1 MAASRVSA
9 KNRQGRFSYL
19 VAKRRWV
26 KCPQSSRQN
35 REKRKARTIR
45 RWSPFLFASNSQ
57 EFHRC
62 HTTKSLLISFTVVK
76 MDVWSNR
83 ITKLIILI
91 KMIQVVYLRFQ
102 NPPKILHR
110 RIIQTFA
117 WRKHAL
123 ADSSFFHSLSK
134 GAAGILSAPVTV
146 DQWTRIR
153 IPLKRLLKG
162 FKYQRNMI
170 PLT

>member
-1 MAASRVSA
+1 
-9 KNRQGRFSYL
+9 
-19 VAKRRWV
+19 
-26 KCPQSSRQN
+26 
-35 REKRKARTIR
+35 
-45 RWSPFLFASNSQ
+45 
-57 EFHRC
+57 
-62 HTTKSLLISFTVVK
+62 
-76 MDVWSNR
+76 
-83 ITKLIILI
+83 
-91 KMIQVVYLRFQ
+91 MIQVVYLRFQ

-153 IPLKRLLKG
+153 IPLERLLKG
-162 FKYQRNMI
+162 FKHQRNII